1 VPDPIR
7 VVIVEDNDVFREALV
22 LLLGQRPDID
32 VIADVAGGE
41 EAVDVCRREQPDVVL
56 LDYRLPGIDG
66 VQTTAALRVVCSGT
80 AVVCLT
86 AAVTLREQEAL
97 RAEGVVAFLTKDA
110 PLDEIV
116 AALLDAAA
124 ARAT

>member
-1 VPDPIR
+1 
-7 VVIVEDNDVFREALV
+7 
-22 LLLGQRPDID
+22 
-32 VIADVAGGE
+32 
-41 EAVDVCRREQPDVVL
+41 
-56 LDYRLPGIDG
+56 
-66 VQTTAALRVVCSGT
+66 
-80 AVVCLT
+80 VCLT